1 MLSTKKI
8 LLALISIPIFLNATE
23 YQLSTHILDINSG
36 QPASN
41 VKVELYNLDQNRQ
54 WVKISEKFTK
64 KNGRIADFL
73 PYEKTENRSFGVYK
87 LKFYTK
93 DYYISHK
100 VDSFY
105 PFVEVSF
112 ELLKDQKHYLIY
124 LLPYLLLVTQL
135 IGEVKI
141 ISLGNNDDLD

>member
-1 MLSTKKI
+1 STKKN

-112 ELLKDQKHYLIY
+112 ELLKDQKHYHIPITLSPFGY
-124 LLPYLLLVTQL
+124 STYR
-135 IGEVKI
+135 G
-141 ISLGNNDDLD
+141 S

>member
-8 LLALISIPIFLNATE
+8 LLALINIPIFLNATE

-112 ELLKDQKHYLIY
+112 ELLKDQKHYHIPITLF
-124 LLPYLLLVTQL
+124 LLVTQP

>member
-1 MLSTKKI
+1 MLSTKKN

-41 VKVELYNLDQNRQ
+41 VKVELYNLDQNQQ

-112 ELLKDQKHYLIY
+112 ELLKDQKHYHIPITLSPFGY
-124 LLPYLLLVTQL
+124 STYR
-135 IGEVKI
+135 G
-141 ISLGNNDDLD
+141 S

>member
-8 LLALISIPIFLNATE
+8 LLALISIPIFLNTTE

-112 ELLKDQKHYLIY
+112 ELLKDQKHYHIPITLSPFGY
-124 LLPYLLLVTQL
+124 STYR
-135 IGEVKI
+135 G
-141 ISLGNNDDLD
+141 S

>member
-1 MLSTKKI
+1 KI

-112 ELLKDQKHYLIY
+112 ELLKDQKHYHIPITLSPFGY
-124 LLPYLLLVTQL
+124 STYR
-135 IGEVKI
+135 G
-141 ISLGNNDDLD
+141 S

>member
-73 PYEKTENRSFGVYK
+73 PCEKTENRSFGVYK

-112 ELLKDQKHYLIY
+112 ELLKDQKHYHIPITLSPFGY
-124 LLPYLLLVTQL
+124 STYR
-135 IGEVKI
+135 G
-141 ISLGNNDDLD
+141 S

>member
-54 WVKISEKFTK
+54 WVKISEKIYK
-64 KNGRIADFL
+64 KNSRIADFL

-112 ELLKDQKHYLIY
+112 ELLKDQKHYHIPITLSPFGY
-124 LLPYLLLVTQL
+124 STYR
-135 IGEVKI
+135 EVKI

>member
-36 QPASN
+36 QPAFN

-112 ELLKDQKHYLIY
+112 ELLKDQKHYHVPITLSPFGY
-124 LLPYLLLVTQL
+124 STYR
-135 IGEVKI
+135 G
-141 ISLGNNDDLD
+141 S

>member
-1 MLSTKKI
+1 TKKI

-105 PFVEVSF
+105 PFIEVSF
-112 ELLKDQKHYLIY
+112 ELLKDQKHYHIPITLSPFGY
-124 LLPYLLLVTQL
+124 STYR
-135 IGEVKI
+135 G
-141 ISLGNNDDLD
+141 S

>member
-1 MLSTKKI
+1 MLYTKKI

-112 ELLKDQKHYLIY
+112 ELLKDQKHYHIPITLSPFGY
-124 LLPYLLLVTQL
+124 STYR
-135 IGEVKI
+135 G
-141 ISLGNNDDLD
+141 S

>member
-1 MLSTKKI
+1 LSTKKI
-8 LLALISIPIFLNATE
+8 LLALINIPIFLNATE

-112 ELLKDQKHYLIY
+112 ELLKDQKHYHIPITLSPFGY
-124 LLPYLLLVTQL
+124 STYR
-135 IGEVKI
+135 G
-141 ISLGNNDDLD
+141 S

>member
-112 ELLKDQKHYLIY
+112 ELLKDQKHYHVPITLSPFGY
-124 LLPYLLLVTQL
+124 STYR
-135 IGEVKI
+135 G
-141 ISLGNNDDLD
+141 S

>member
-1 MLSTKKI
+1 MLSTKKN
-8 LLALISIPIFLNATE
+8 LLALINIPIFLNATE

-93 DYYISHK
+93 DYYISYK

-112 ELLKDQKHYLIY
+112 ELLKDQKHYHIPITLSPFGY
-124 LLPYLLLVTQL
+124 STYR
-135 IGEVKI
+135 G
-141 ISLGNNDDLD
+141 S

>member
-1 MLSTKKI
+1 KKI
-8 LLALISIPIFLNATE
+8 LLALINIPIFLNATE

-112 ELLKDQKHYLIY
+112 ELLKDQKHYHIPITLSPFGY
-124 LLPYLLLVTQL
+124 STYR
-135 IGEVKI
+135 G
-141 ISLGNNDDLD
+141 S

>member
-64 KNGRIADFL
+64 KNGRIVDFL

-112 ELLKDQKHYLIY
+112 ELLKDQKHYHIPITLSPFGY
-124 LLPYLLLVTQL
+124 STYR
-135 IGEVKI
+135 G
-141 ISLGNNDDLD
+141 S

>member
-1 MLSTKKI
+1 MLSTKKN

-112 ELLKDQKHYLIY
+112 ELLKDQKHYHIPITLSPFGY
-124 LLPYLLLVTQL
+124 STYR
-135 IGEVKI
+135 G
-141 ISLGNNDDLD
+141 S

>member
-73 PYEKTENRSFGVYK
+73 PYEKTENCSFGVYK

-112 ELLKDQKHYLIY
+112 ELLKDQKHYHIPITLSPFGY
-124 LLPYLLLVTQL
+124 STYR
-135 IGEVKI
+135 G
-141 ISLGNNDDLD
+141 S

>member
-73 PYEKTENRSFGVYK
+73 PYEKTENRSFRVYK

-112 ELLKDQKHYLIY
+112 ELLKDQKHYHIPITLSPFGY
-124 LLPYLLLVTQL
+124 STYR
-135 IGEVKI
+135 G
-141 ISLGNNDDLD
+141 S

>member
-112 ELLKDQKHYLIY
+112 ELLKDQKHYHITITLSPFGY
-124 LLPYLLLVTQL
+124 STYR
-135 IGEVKI
+135 G
-141 ISLGNNDDLD
+141 S

>member
-1 MLSTKKI
+1 KI

-41 VKVELYNLDQNRQ
+41 VKVELYNLDQNQQ

-87 LKFYTK
+87 LKFYTR

-112 ELLKDQKHYLIY
+112 ELLKDQKHYHIPITLSPFGY
-124 LLPYLLLVTQL
+124 STYR
-135 IGEVKI
+135 G
-141 ISLGNNDDLD
+141 S

>member
-112 ELLKDQKHYLIY
+112 ELLKDQKHYHIP
-124 LLPYLLLVTQL
+124 LLPYLLLVTQP

>member
-8 LLALISIPIFLNATE
+8 LLALINIPIFLNATK

-112 ELLKDQKHYLIY
+112 ELLKDQKHYHIPITLSPFGY
-124 LLPYLLLVTQL
+124 STYR
-135 IGEVKI
+135 G
-141 ISLGNNDDLD
+141 S

>member
-23 YQLSTHILDINSG
+23 YQLSTHILDINSD

-112 ELLKDQKHYLIY
+112 ELLKDQKHYHIPITLSPFGY
-124 LLPYLLLVTQL
+124 STYR
-135 IGEVKI
+135 G
-141 ISLGNNDDLD
+141 S

>member
-8 LLALISIPIFLNATE
+8 LLALINIPIFLNATE

-112 ELLKDQKHYLIY
+112 ELLKDQKHYHIPITLISFW
-124 LLPYLLLVTQL
+124 LLNL
-135 IGEVKI
+135 
-141 ISLGNNDDLD
+141 

>member
-8 LLALISIPIFLNATE
+8 LLALINIPIFLNATE

-112 ELLKDQKHYLIY
+112 ELLKDQKHYHIPITLSPFGY
-124 LLPYLLLVTQL
+124 STYR
-135 IGEVKI
+135 G
-141 ISLGNNDDLD
+141 S

>member
-64 KNGRIADFL
+64 KNGRIADFF

-105 PFVEVSF
+105 PFIEVSF
-112 ELLKDQKHYLIY
+112 ELLKDQKHYHIPITLSPFGY
-124 LLPYLLLVTQL
+124 STYR
-135 IGEVKI
+135 G
-141 ISLGNNDDLD
+141 S

>member
-8 LLALISIPIFLNATE
+8 LLALINIPIFLNATE
-23 YQLSTHILDINSG
+23 YQLSTHILNINSG

-112 ELLKDQKHYLIY
+112 ELLKDQKHYHIPITLSPFGY
-124 LLPYLLLVTQL
+124 STYR
-135 IGEVKI
+135 G
-141 ISLGNNDDLD
+141 S

>member
-112 ELLKDQKHYLIY
+112 ELLKDQKHYHIPITLSPFGCSTY
-124 LLPYLLLVTQL
+124 R
-135 IGEVKI
+135 G
-141 ISLGNNDDLD
+141 S

>member
-41 VKVELYNLDQNRQ
+41 VKVELYNLDQNQQ

-112 ELLKDQKHYLIY
+112 ELLKDQKHYHIPITLSPFGY
-124 LLPYLLLVTQL
+124 STYR
-135 IGEVKI
+135 G
-141 ISLGNNDDLD
+141 S

>member
-36 QPASN
+36 QPTSN

-112 ELLKDQKHYLIY
+112 ELLKDQKHYHIPITLSPFGY
-124 LLPYLLLVTQL
+124 STYR
-135 IGEVKI
+135 G
-141 ISLGNNDDLD
+141 S

>member
-8 LLALISIPIFLNATE
+8 LLALISIPIFLNATK

-36 QPASN
+36 QLASN

-105 PFVEVSF
+105 PFIEVSF
-112 ELLKDQKHYLIY
+112 ELLKDQKHYHIPITLSPFGY
-124 LLPYLLLVTQL
+124 STYR
-135 IGEVKI
+135 G
-141 ISLGNNDDLD
+141 S

>member
-23 YQLSTHILDINSG
+23 YQLSIHILDINSG

-105 PFVEVSF
+105 PFIEVSF
-112 ELLKDQKHYLIY
+112 ELLKDQKHYHIPITLSPFGY
-124 LLPYLLLVTQL
+124 STYR
-135 IGEVKI
+135 G
-141 ISLGNNDDLD
+141 S

>member
-73 PYEKTENRSFGVYK
+73 LYEKTENRSFGVYK

-112 ELLKDQKHYLIY
+112 ELLKDQKHYHIPITLSPFGY
-124 LLPYLLLVTQL
+124 STYR
-135 IGEVKI
+135 G
-141 ISLGNNDDLD
+141 S

>member
-1 MLSTKKI
+1 LSTKKI
-8 LLALISIPIFLNATE
+8 LLALINIPIFLNATE
-23 YQLSTHILDINSG
+23 YQLSTRILDINSG

-112 ELLKDQKHYLIY
+112 ELLKDQKHYHIPITLSPFGY
-124 LLPYLLLVTQL
+124 STYR
-135 IGEVKI
+135 G
-141 ISLGNNDDLD
+141 S

>member
-8 LLALISIPIFLNATE
+8 LLPLINIPIFLNATE

-112 ELLKDQKHYLIY
+112 ELLKDQKHYHIPITLSPFGY
-124 LLPYLLLVTQL
+124 STYR
-135 IGEVKI
+135 G
-141 ISLGNNDDLD
+141 S

>member
-36 QPASN
+36 QLASN

-105 PFVEVSF
+105 PFIEVSF
-112 ELLKDQKHYLIY
+112 ELLKDQKHYH
-124 LLPYLLLVTQL
+124 
-135 IGEVKI
+135 
-141 ISLGNNDDLD
+141 ISITLSPFGYSTYRGS

>member
-105 PFVEVSF
+105 PFVEVSV
-112 ELLKDQKHYLIY
+112 ELLKDQKHYHIPITLSPFGY
-124 LLPYLLLVTQL
+124 STYR
-135 IGEVKI
+135 G
-141 ISLGNNDDLD
+141 S

>member
-105 PFVEVSF
+105 PFIEVSF
-112 ELLKDQKHYLIY
+112 ELLKDQKHYHKPITLSPFGY
-124 LLPYLLLVTQL
+124 STYR
-135 IGEVKI
+135 G
-141 ISLGNNDDLD
+141 S